1 MYREFN
7 IKIVQ
12 KIKKK
17 QNIEK
22 TKILKIE
29 KAKILK
35 TQHLSISLI

>member
-22 TKILKIE
+22 
-29 KAKILK
+29 AKILK